1 MDIIELTKELKTKVA
16 PIYNLVGDDL
26 FLIRQ
31 SVQNIKSAIIKD
43 LEEFNYTRVDA
54 TKISKSEAEAIL
66 TTLPMGN
73 DYRLVVMD
81 KPNAEVVKLID
92 SLDLADSGVVVVTIG
107 AEKLSKAVA
116 VDCNK
121 LDRAI
126 ISKYIKNTLNKDN
139 ITIEDKALD
148 YLIEA
153 SSMDMSKISNEVN
166 KLASYCESGQVVDL
180 DLVTNMV
187 ASYTDYATYMLTT
200 TIDQKD
206 YSGYQKILSEMTK
219 SVSFGDLFS
228 YLGRYFKKMQYI
240 VLNKDD
246 ETLSKILNVKPYSI
260 KMSRQYVTKNGINYY
275 LNLYERYI
283 DLDYRIKSG
292 KISAYNALYELIF

>member
-1 MDIIELTKELKTKVA
+1 M
-16 PIYNLVGDDL
+16 
-26 FLIRQ
+26 
-31 SVQNIKSAIIKD
+31 S
-43 LEEFNYTRVDA
+43 
-54 TKISKSEAEAIL
+54 
-66 TTLPMGN
+66 
-73 DYRLVVMD
+73 
-81 KPNAEVVKLID
+81 
-92 SLDLADSGVVVVTIG
+92 
-107 AEKLSKAVA
+107 
-116 VDCNK
+116 
-121 LDRAI
+121 
-126 ISKYIKNTLNKDN
+126 SKYIKNTLNKDN

-148 YLIEA
+148 YLVEA
-153 SSMDMSKISNEVN
+153 SNMDMSKISNEVN

-180 DLVTNMV
+180 NLVTNMV

-200 TIDQKD
+200 AIDQKD
-206 YSGYQKILSEMTK
+206 YSGYQKILSAMTK
-219 SVSFGDLFS
+219 SLSFGDLFS

-246 ETLSKILNVKPYSI
+246 EALSKILNVKPYSI